1 MPTEKDLFDMVTD
14 LLSEVD
20 LYLDEVRNLHYDNE
34 FREFS
39 TSKGKRN
46 RFTSPSV
53 TYEKTEV

>member
-34 FREFS
+34 FLEFS
-39 TSKGKRN
+39 TSRGKRN
-46 RFTSPSV
+46 
-53 TYEKTEV
+53 YEK